1 MLEYGLMKFI
11 IGVDEAGRGPLAGP
25 VAVGVVKVP
34 KNFDWSQIEGV
45 GDSKQMTEI
54 ERARVF
60 ARAKKMRHGGV
71 IDFAVSQVGPSVID
85 EKGIVSAINLAMER
99 CINRLKL
106 DAKQVSFRL
115 DGSLSA
121 PAQFK
126 QATIIKGDSIY
137 PEIGLAS
144 IIAKET
150 RDAYMR
156 KIAKRFSAY
165 ELEVHKGYGTKRHRE
180 LIAKYGLSPI
190 HRTTYC
196 KNVKKV

>member
-1 MLEYGLMKFI
+1 MKYI
-11 IGVDEAGRGPLAGP
+11 VGVDEAGRGPLAGP

-34 KNFDWSQIEGV
+34 KNFDWSLIAGV
-45 GDSKQMTEI
+45 GDSKQMTEVA
-54 ERARVF
+54 RARVF
-60 ARAKKMRHGGV
+60 AGAKKLRHTGV
-71 IDFAVSQVGPSVID
+71 IDFAVAQVGPSVID
-85 EKGIVSAINLAMER
+85 DKGIVFAINLAMER
-99 CINRLKL
+99 CIKKL
-106 DAKQVSFRL
+106 NLDSKLVSFRL

-121 PAQFK
+121 PTQFK

-165 ELEVHKGYGTKRHRE
+165 EFEIHKGYGTKRHRD
-180 LIAKYGLSPI
+180 LIRLRGLSPI

>member
-1 MLEYGLMKFI
+1 MKYI
-11 IGVDEAGRGPLAGP
+11 VGVDEAGRGPLAGP
-25 VAVGVVKVP
+25 VAVGVVKIP
-34 KNFDWSQIEGV
+34 KNFDWSWIEGV
-45 GDSKQMTEI
+45 GDSKQMTEAA
-54 ERARVF
+54 RARVF
-60 ARAKKMRHGGV
+60 ARAKKLRHTGV
-71 IDFAVSQVGPSVID
+71 IDFTVAQVGPSVID
-85 EKGIVSAINLAMER
+85 EKGIVFAINLAMER
-99 CINRLKL
+99 CIKKL
-106 DAKQVSFRL
+106 NLDSKLVSFRL

-121 PAQFK
+121 PTQFK

-165 ELEVHKGYGTKRHRE
+165 EFEIHKGYGTKRHRD
-180 LIAKYGLSPI
+180 LIRLRGLSPI